1 MADGV
6 RRPRM
11 VRLRVV
17 RSAPAGTPATVRQPG
32 SAQPRNHPRIG
43 DRSLGLPSRDRS
55 QACGAE
61 HPLRPAAGGLAMF
74 IPDKQVQA
82 AFDILNSPDHAK
94 ARAAHEYAEKRLKVV
109 LAKAQLGANG
119 KTVGE
124 REATALAS
132 EEYEAACKHARL
144 IAEAYYSLK
153 D

>member
-1 MADGV
+1 
-6 RRPRM
+6 
-11 VRLRVV
+11 
-17 RSAPAGTPATVRQPG
+17 
-32 SAQPRNHPRIG
+32 
-43 DRSLGLPSRDRS
+43 
-55 QACGAE
+55 
-61 HPLRPAAGGLAMF
+61 MF

-153 D
+153 DQRDAASATLDAWRTQQSDMRAMGKVA